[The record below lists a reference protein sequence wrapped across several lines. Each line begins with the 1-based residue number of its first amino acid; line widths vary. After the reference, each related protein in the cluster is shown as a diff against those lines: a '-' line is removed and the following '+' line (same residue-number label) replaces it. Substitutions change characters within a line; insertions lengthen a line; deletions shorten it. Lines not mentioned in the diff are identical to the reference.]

1 MTKIYVDADA
11 CPVKAE
17 VIRVAQRHTLEVIY
31 VSNSWMRLPEEWGA
45 KLQVVDDQFDA
56 ADNWIVEQIVEGDIA
71 ITADIPLA
79 HRVIDAGGR
88 AVDPQG
94 RVFTD
99 KNIGDILATRDLLH
113 TLRGSGEI
121 TGGPPPFKKEN
132 RSKFLQCLEQIIQ
145 ELKRS

>member
-17 VIRVAQRHTLEVIY
+17 VIRVAQRHALEVIY

-56 ADNWIVEQIVEGDIA
+56 ADNWIVEQVVPGDIV

-79 HRVIDAGGR
+79 HRVIDTGGR
-88 AVDPQG
+88 AIEPQG
-94 RVFTD
+94 RIFTD
-99 KNIGDILATRDLLH
+99 QNIGGILATRNLLH
-113 TLRGSGEI
+113 ALRGSGEV
-121 TGGPPPFKKEN
+121 TGGPAPFQKEN
-132 RSKFLQCLEQIIQ
+132 RSKFLQALEQIIQ
-145 ELKRS
+145 ELKHS